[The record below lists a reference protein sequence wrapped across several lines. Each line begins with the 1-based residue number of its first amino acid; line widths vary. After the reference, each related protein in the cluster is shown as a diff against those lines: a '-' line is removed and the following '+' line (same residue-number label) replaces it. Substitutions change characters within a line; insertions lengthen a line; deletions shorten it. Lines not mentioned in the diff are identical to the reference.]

1 MSEDKLKITGVLSQ
15 GYGLIPKMLMRDKEL
30 SIEAKGIYAYISSY
44 AGNGTTAFPSIGL
57 ICSDLGISEKR
68 FYSHKKVL
76 EERGYILVEQERGPK
91 GTFNR
96 NVYTINSVLIPKE
109 TQHEVEPNSQN
120 DYTADGS
127 PYGRK
132 PHSDERHSDE
142 RHSDERHSDDV
153 GTNNNSINNNSINN
167 NSITNNN
174 NIKEKEDV
182 VDVRSIHEFY
192 QSNFGI
198 EPPFV
203 AQSLNMWVE
212 DLNIELVMHALELT
226 VIAEANQPYKYAN
239 SIMVDWAKRK
249 YTTVEQVEAAELTRS
264 RQNQNKPSF
273 YGNRNN
279 KVEQLPDWAKNEQ
292 KDVPEVMVDLET
304 QKKFA
309 ERLAKYRQGG

>member
-1 MSEDKLKITGVLSQ
+1 MEDKLKVEGILSM
-15 GYGLIPKMLMRDKEL
+15 GYGIIPKKIMKDTEL
-30 SIEAKGIYAYISSY
+30 TIESKAIYAYIASY
-44 AGNGTTAFPSIGL
+44 AGNGNSAFPSVSL
-57 ICSDLGISEKR
+57 ICKDLDISENR
-68 FYSHKKVL
+68 FHRHKNPL
-76 EERGYILVEQERGPK
+76 IEHGYITIERERNTK
-91 GTFNR
+91 GTFDK
-96 NVYTINSVLIPKE
+96 NVYTINSVIVKQQPQDVVIP
-109 TQHEVEPNSQN
+109 TRQN
-120 DYTADGS
+120 DVMADEPTRQNPCMDIPSMDNPGMEN
-127 PYGRK
+127 K
-132 PHSDERHSDE
+132 
-142 RHSDERHSDDV
+142 
-153 GTNNNSINNNSINN
+153 GTNNNSINNNSINNNSINN

-212 DLNIELVMHALELT
+212 DLNLELVMHALELT
-226 VIAEANQPYKYAN
+226 VIAEAKQPYKYAN

-264 RQNQNKPSF
+264 RQNQSKPSF

-279 KVEQLPDWAKNEQ
+279 KVEHLPDWAKNEQ

>member
-1 MSEDKLKITGVLSQ
+1 MENSSLKVTNILSE
-15 GYGLIPKMLMRDKEL
+15 GYGIIPKKVMRDEAL
-30 SIEAKGIYAYISSY
+30 SIEAKAIYAFLSSFTGK
-44 AGNGTTAFPSIGL
+44 GNVAFPSIGH
-57 ICSDLGISEKR
+57 ITSKLGISEHR
-68 FYSHKKVL
+68 FYKHRKILIEKGYL
-76 EERGYILVEQERGPK
+76 KIEKIRNDNGIYTKNHYILNYEVPHEQ
-91 GTFNR
+91 
-96 NVYTINSVLIPKE
+96 
-109 TQHEVEPNSQN
+109 
-120 DYTADGS
+120 
-127 PYGRK
+127 K
-132 PHSDERHSDE
+132 PHVDNPHVDKPRVDN
-142 RHSDERHSDDV
+142 V